1 MKKTLVF
8 AASAL
13 MAAAAFSACTKSDDI
28 PAAPEVSAVVAETS
42 TKTLTFTITP
52 VNAVKCAWML
62 VAEDAEIPSAETVL
76 AEGVPAHANEPS
88 TVVKDGLKALTSYN
102 FVVAVANVDKATS
115 YFILETTTAD
125 VPAVEFDADKASGRK
140 YGGSTVNFGVTLKAK
155 FEDVD
160 YELSLDVYDSNDS
173 ESAYMQPGTYVFS
186 SEKEGKTLGSYCFIY
201 INNKMYQF
209 VSGTMTV
216 EINEDK
222 TYSLD
227 IRLVTTNTEES
238 SFHGV
243 FRGNIDGFDVQ

>member
-1 MKKTLVF
+1 MKKTLIL

-13 MAAAAFSACTKSDDI
+13 MAAAAFSACTKSDDT

-42 TKTLTFTITP
+42 TKALSFTITP
-52 VNAVKCAWML
+52 VNAVKCAWVL
-62 VAEDAEIPSAETVL
+62 VDADAEIPSAETVL

-88 TVVKDGLKALTSYN
+88 AVVKDGLKALTSYN

-125 VPAVEFDADKASGRK
+125 VPAVEFDANRASGRK
-140 YGGSTVNFGVTLKAK
+140 YGGSTVNFGVTLRTE
-155 FEDVD
+155 FEGAD
-160 YELSLDVYDSNDS
+160 YELSLDIYDSNDT
-173 ESAYMQPGTYVFS
+173 ESTYLQPGTYTFGGS
-186 SEKEGKTLGSYCFIY
+186 EGKTLGSYCYLY

-209 VSGTMTV
+209 VSGAITV

-222 TYSLD
+222 TYSID
-227 IRLVTTNTEES
+227 IRLVTTNEEES

-243 FRGNIDGFDVQ
+243 FTGNIDGFDVQ